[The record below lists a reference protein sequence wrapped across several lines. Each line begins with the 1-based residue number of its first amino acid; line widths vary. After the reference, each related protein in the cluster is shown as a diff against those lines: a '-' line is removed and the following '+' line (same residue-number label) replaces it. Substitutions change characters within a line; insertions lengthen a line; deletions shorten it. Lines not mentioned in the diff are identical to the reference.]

1 MSAPYLSDGRRSGG
15 PAAGDA
21 AVAAMPRGRAP
32 GRGAL
37 PIRTLAI
44 YAFPAFSLS
53 IMLGPAGSII
63 QGIYTRDL
71 GLKLADIANLI
82 LIARLLDAF
91 TDPLIGYASDA
102 TKGARWG
109 RKLWIVAGAIMS
121 LVGISW
127 LYFPPQGVTPLYFF
141 LSFVASFLGWTLVE
155 IPHLA
160 WGTEITR
167 TYDERSR
174 VFSFRFGATFS
185 GLFVFLAIPLLASL
199 YKHFFAGLPFDR
211 ISLEYSR
218 ETLHAAFW
226 IVAVTLPIAVT
237 LASFFVPPRVDGSPT
252 VRNAHSLHRLLAA
265 FGENKPFRIF
275 ALVMALFGFATGMQM
290 GIAYL
295 HLSSYLQLANW
306 AAIIYVVCLPFN
318 VLSTFLWL
326 RAAKHLGKHR
336 AFALGG
342 AVNATLFVALGFLSP
357 GPWALPGYFIVFG
370 LVQWIQGCW
379 YALPPAILSDVCDYS
394 SFKTGK
400 DSTATYFAAYVFIMK
415 CTQGLGTGIGFAIT
429 AAFGFNPAV
438 NVQSASAAFS
448 LKMVMGFV
456 PAVLVYAA
464 SLIVYHFPI
473 TRSRHDTI
481 RKKLERS
488 SRAAPKPRW
497 GDTHAQSK

>member
-1 MSAPYLSDGRRSGG
+1 MSSPPEVLAAAPSAQTEQVARSGG
-15 PAAGDA
+15 TGLSA
-21 AVAAMPRGRAP
+21 RK
-32 GRGAL
+32 L
-37 PIRTLAI
+37 LI

-102 TKGARWG
+102 TKSARWG
-109 RKLWIVAGAIMS
+109 RKLWILAGAVMS
-121 LVGISW
+121 IVGISW
-127 LYFPPQGVTPLYFF
+127 LYFPPQAVTPLYFF
-141 LSFVASFLGWTLVE
+141 LAFVASFLGWTLVE

-174 VFSFRFGATFS
+174 VFSYRFGATFS
-185 GLFVFLAIPLLASL
+185 GLFIFLAIPLVASL
-199 YKHFFAGLPFDR
+199 YKHFVDGLPFGQ

-218 ETLHAAFW
+218 ETLHVAFW
-226 IVAVTLPIAVT
+226 IVALTLPVAVT
-237 LASFFVPPRVDGSPT
+237 LASFFVPTGLESDRGQRHS
-252 VRNAHSLHRLLAA
+252 HSLRKLICVFL
-265 FGENKPFRIF
+265 ENKPFRVF
-275 ALVMALFGFATGMQM
+275 VLVMSLFGFATGMQM

-306 AAIIYVVCLPFN
+306 AAIIYVTCLPFN
-318 VLSTFLWL
+318 VLSTFVWLW
-326 RAAKHLGKHR
+326 AARHLGKHR

-342 AVNATLFVALGFLSP
+342 AVNASLFVALGFLSP

-370 LVQWIQGCW
+370 LIQWIQGCW

-394 SFKTGK
+394 SFKTGR

-429 AAFGFNPAV
+429 AAYGFNPAV
-438 NVQSASAAFS
+438 NEQTAGAAFS
-448 LKMVMGFV
+448 LKMVMGFI

-464 SLIVYHFPI
+464 SLLIFHFPI

-481 RKKLERS
+481 RRKLER
-488 SRAAPKPRW
+488 AAGTIARPLK
-497 GDTHAQSK
+497 GEV